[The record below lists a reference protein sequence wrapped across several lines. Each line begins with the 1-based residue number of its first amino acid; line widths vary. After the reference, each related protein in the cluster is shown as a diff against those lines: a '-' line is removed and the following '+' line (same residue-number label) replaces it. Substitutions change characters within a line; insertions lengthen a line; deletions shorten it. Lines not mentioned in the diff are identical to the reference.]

1 MVERVLLLQHTHTL
15 FFFLFFMVS
24 VENYLQ
30 FGSMETA
37 QMWRKQWVVQRLS
50 KKYAHFLFFLFFY
63 NFFLVSASNRSLKSK
78 RSKEQRDSVCKQH
91 TNRQS
96 DKCRILL
103 VFGAS
108 FSLCHTVPAHHR
120 WVIEGLSRLCLADDS
135 LRHNNSHPRP
145 LRVRFCLKVRLLIP
159 WVITDHNGKH
169 NGVKHCLR
177 SPRQRERRGGN
188 FCSGVM
194 TRGETTTLS
203 FPRLQ
208 MPWKDLSIWK
218 WTFLCNPLF
227 WAASVR

>member
-1 MVERVLLLQHTHTL
+1 
-15 FFFLFFMVS
+15 MVS